1 MSDDFL
7 EKLSQQIA
15 AMRTDLAERID
26 GLQNAI
32 RELRDE
38 VAVNFRAGE
47 RIDRA
52 RTEIA
57 RGAAADREEHTRTLT
72 ERVAEIE
79 QQIRRL
85 DARVAA
91 LESKG

>member
-7 EKLSQQIA
+7 ERLSKQIA
-15 AMRTDLAERID
+15 AMRTDLVEHID
-26 GLQNAI
+26 HLQNAI
-32 RELRDE
+32 GELRDE

-57 RGAAADREEHTRTLT
+57 RGAAAEREEHTRTIT